1 MKNIV
6 TTLGIT
12 GCGKSSW
19 LKDKNSVVET
29 DDLRVELLDDIDDY
43 TQEGLIFSTAAKR
56 MAKLFDTHDIV
67 YSGAT
72 LVDSKYRLPFLQSIQ
87 DMCKYPIVIDLII
100 FRSDP

>member
-29 DDLRVELLDDIDDY
+29 DYLRVELLDDIDDY
-43 TQEGLIFSTAAKR
+43 T
-56 MAKLFDTHDIV
+56 
-67 YSGAT
+67 
-72 LVDSKYRLPFLQSIQ
+72 
-87 DMCKYPIVIDLII
+87 
-100 FRSDP
+100 